1 MTTYPAIT
9 NAQTQDVTRCPQGI
23 IPNVQTF
30 EDIAKIL
37 VSEDC
42 LDVTVYTPTST
53 FVGAQLPVAVHFHG
67 GGYTQGSRADL
78 HPQAW
83 LELADKG
90 VISVAVN
97 YRLGAF
103 GWLAGEDVK
112 ADGDLNVGKFCPAP
126 SRRGFVG
133 RIRC

>member
-1 MTTYPAIT
+1 MTTYPTIT

-23 IPNVQTF
+23 IPGVQPF
-30 EDIAKIL
+30 EAIAAIP

-42 LDVTVYTPTST
+42 LDVTVYTPTSA
-53 FVGAQLPVAVHFHG
+53 FVGSQLPVAVHFHG
-67 GGYTQGSRADL
+67 GGYTQGGRADL

-90 VISVAVN
+90 VVSVAVN
-97 YRLGAF
+97 FRIGAF

-112 ADGDLNVGKFCPAP
+112 ADGDLNVGKFCPALV
-126 SRRGFVG
+126 RWGFVG
-133 RIRC
+133 GVRC